1 MMRKKPMLAYPV
13 SKKPIDYSKPVF
25 VQPKLDGVRCVIQ
38 AEPDY
43 SSSGYPITGV
53 RVTAYSRTGK
63 EWKNIDHILEQ
74 LKPFFTKY
82 PNVILDGELYNHDF
96 KDDFEQIISMVRK
109 TKPTDEARA
118 ISAENVQFHCYDI
131 IDEKLPFNQRCEFIS
146 QSLMLMGD
154 SVHTV
159 DTIMIYDEEDAQSVH
174 KSNIKKGYEGSI
186 VRTNEAYQCKRSHS
200 LRKIKD
206 FHDAEATIT
215 GWVEGKGKRIG
226 TIGKFTAVDSEGN
239 EFGMPVMDKFKYL
252 QANFE
257 TMKDWVGETA
267 TFTYFER
274 TKANSYRHPLFKALR
289 NYE

>member
-13 SKKPIDYSKPVF
+13 NKKPIDYSKPVF
-25 VQPKLDGVRCVIQ
+25 VQPKLDGVRCTIQ
-38 AEPDY
+38 YDA
-43 SSSGYPITGV
+43 GV
-53 RVTAYSRTGK
+53 VTAWSRTGK
-63 EWKNIDHILEQ
+63 EWKNIEHIKLN
-74 LKPFFTKY
+74 LYRFFDKH
-82 PNVILDGELYNHDF
+82 PNVILDGELYNHAF

-109 TKPTDEARA
+109 SKPTAEARV

-131 IDEKLPFNQRCEFIS
+131 IDEKLTFDQRIEFVNE
-146 QSLMLMGD
+146 SLMLLGD
-154 SVHTV
+154 SIYIV
-159 DTIMIYDEEDAQSVH
+159 DTNYAYDEDHTKAVH
-174 KSNIKKGYEGSI
+174 KINLDHGYEGSI
-186 VRTNEAYQCKRSHS
+186 IRTNETYQCKRSHS

-239 EFGMPVMDKFKYL
+239 EFGMPVMDKFKIL